1 MTLSALLVSSDKA
14 SEQVLNRVLEELS
27 IRVESCPDFARAAFR
42 LAQER
47 FDVVIVDGES
57 SGDVT
62 ALLAE
67 TRQSRVNDGIL
78 AVAVVPSQESIREL
92 FSLGVNFVLYKP
104 VAYDRALSSLRAARA
119 VMRKEKRK
127 AARASVHAHATVEY
141 ANVQQEKATLID
153 LGHDGMAVTFG
164 KKLPP
169 TSKVYFQFQLP
180 GQKSSVR
187 LSGQIVWQD
196 WNGRGGVQ
204 FVDVPKTSRR
214 LLTEYLSA
222 NLASEVTEDLP
233 EITVEVEEP
242 AQLATVSVSQQTHGA
257 DQPKPM
263 QHETAPHSP
272 THNKPSPSLHVP
284 TQSFNQPSAEAITEA
299 NNRRT
304 QARFACRI
312 GAEVYRGG
320 TSVPN
325 YCCLT
330 DLSSGGC
337 YLEVP
342 LPFPRGAEVEIVVRT
357 HELKLRLRGTVQASH
372 PGFGMGVAFELKTHD
387 EQSSVK
393 QLLDFVE
400 NAQPNNNQ

>member
-1 MTLSALLVSSDKA
+1 MTLSALLVCTDKA
-14 SEQVLNRVLEELS
+14 SEQVLSRVLEELS

-57 SGDVT
+57 SADVT
-62 ALLAE
+62 GLLAE
-67 TRQSRVNDGIL
+67 TRLSRVNDAIL

-127 AARASVHAHATVEY
+127 AARASVHAHATVDY

-187 LSGQIVWQD
+187 LSGQLVWQD

-204 FVDVPKTSRR
+204 FVDVPKSSRR

-222 NLASEVTEDLP
+222 NLASEVTEELP
-233 EITVEVEEP
+233 EITVDVEEP
-242 AQLATVSVSQQTHGA
+242 MQLATVSVTEQTHGA
-257 DQPKPM
+257 QPPKST
-263 QHETAPHSP
+263 QHAAPSHSSSA
-272 THNKPSPSLHVP
+272 KDSSASP
-284 TQSFNQPSAEAITEA
+284 EAA
-299 NNRRT
+299 ADPNNRRT
-304 QARFACRI
+304 QARFTCRV
-312 GAEVYRGG
+312 GAEVYRSG

-342 LPFPRGAEVEIVVRT
+342 LPFPRGAEVEILVRT
-357 HELKLRLRGTVQASH
+357 HELKLRLRGKVQASH
-372 PGFGMGVAFELKTHD
+372 PGFGMGIAFELKTHD
-387 EQSSVK
+387 EQASVK
-393 QLLDFVE
+393 KLLDFVE
-400 NAQPNNNQ
+400 SAQPDSN

>member
-1 MTLSALLVSSDKA
+1 MTLSALLVCSDKA
-14 SEQVLNRVLEELS
+14 SEQVLNRVLEDLS
-27 IRVESCPDFARAAFR
+27 IRVELCPDFARAAFR

-78 AVAVVPSQESIREL
+78 AVAVVRSQESIREL

-180 GQKSSVR
+180 GQKGTVR
-187 LSGQIVWQD
+187 LSGQVVWQEI
-196 WNGRGGVQ
+196 NGRAGVS
-204 FVDVPKTSRR
+204 FVNVPQSSRK
-214 LLTEYLSA
+214 LLTEWLRA
-222 NLASEVTEDLP
+222 NL
-233 EITVEVEEP
+233 EP
-242 AQLATVSVSQQTHGA
+242 GSNDQLAAGLVNVEHSTQQGEELVAVGEIRNGKTGDGKVHDRA
-257 DQPKPM
+257 AVARLRSEPY
-263 QHETAPHSP
+263 
-272 THNKPSPSLHVP
+272 
-284 TQSFNQPSAEAITEA
+284 
-299 NNRRT
+299 NRRGPT
-304 QARFACRI
+304 RYSCRL
-312 GAEVYRGG
+312 GAEVFLSGS
-320 TSVPN
+320 SVRN
-325 YCCLT
+325 YCHLS
-330 DLSSGGC
+330 DLSPGGC
-337 YLEVP
+337 YLEMP
-342 LPFPRGAEVEIVVRT
+342 LVFPAGSPVEITVRT
-357 HELKLRLRGTVQASH
+357 HEMKLRLSGQVKASH
-372 PGFGMGVAFELKTHD
+372 PGYGMGIFFKLNTQEERQGV
-387 EQSSVK
+387 Q
-393 QLLDFVE
+393 QLIDFVASTNPTE
-400 NAQPNNNQ
+400 PE